1 MLSRRCR
8 HLRFLLFSVIAAVL
22 LFASPRMVLA
32 DADDNF
38 SKAQKLQME
47 KMIRQ
52 YIMDN
57 PEVILQSVQRHQAQ
71 REQADK
77 GRAKAALLTNK
88 EQLVADP
95 ASPVGGNVKG
105 DVTIVEFFDYR
116 CGFCKRVHPTVK
128 KVLGE
133 DKGIRYVFK
142 EFPILGPLSV
152 TASRA
157 ALAVWNTA
165 PDKYYAFHDTLMT
178 DRGAVTEAKV
188 LKVAEKLGIKPAVMK
203 KAMADKAI
211 DTALARNFKL
221 AEALN
226 INGTPAFVIGDQLV
240 PGAIDRATLIKLIA
254 EARGS

>member
-1 MLSRRCR
+1 MLLRRCR
-8 HLRFLLFSVIAAVL
+8 HLQFLLFSVIAAVL
-22 LFASPRMVLA
+22 LFTTPRIGLA

-47 KMIRQ
+47 KLIRQ
-52 YIMDN
+52 YIMDH
-57 PEVILQSVQRHQAQ
+57 PEVILESVQRHQAQ

-77 GRAKAALLTNK
+77 GRAKANLVTYK

-95 ASPVGGNVKG
+95 TSPVGGNVKG

-116 CGFCKRVHPTVK
+116 CGFCKRVYPTVK
-128 KVLGE
+128 KVLDE
-133 DKGIRYVFK
+133 DKGIRYVYK
-142 EFPILGPLSV
+142 EFPILGPQSV

-157 ALAVWNTA
+157 SLAVWNMA
-165 PDKYYAFHDTLMT
+165 PEKYHAFHDILMT
-178 DRGAVTEAKV
+178 DRGAITEAKV
-188 LKVAEKLGIKPAVMK
+188 IKVAEKLGIKPAALK
-203 KAMADKAI
+203 KAMADKTI
-211 DTALARNFKL
+211 DTVLARNFKL